1 MAATRGMP
9 AVDDDE
15 FRAFVASR
23 GPALLRTAYMLT
35 GDQHLA
41 EDLVQSALEK
51 AAARWQ
57 HIRAS
62 AATEAYVRRILY
74 RERVSFWR
82 RRRVTETLPGEL
94 PERPV
99 AGGYDAVDD
108 RAVLRQ
114 AMSRLG
120 RRQRTVLVLRFY
132 EDMTETQVADVLG
145 VSVGTVKSQA
155 AKALRRLR
163 EECGDL
169 APMPQP
175 RGEERP

>member
-1 MAATRGMP
+1 MP
-9 AVDDDE
+9 AVDDDT
-15 FRAFVASR
+15 FRGFVVSR

-35 GDQHLA
+35 GDQQLA

-57 HIRAS
+57 NIRES
-62 AATEAYVRRILY
+62 GATEAYVRRILY

-99 AGGYDAVDD
+99 GGGYDAVDD
-108 RAVLRQ
+108 RAVLRR

-145 VSVGTVKSQA
+145 ISVGTVKSTA

-169 APMPQP
+169 TPVPQA